1 MCVIFY
7 YFFCSPRKRLTVRNQ
22 KHNLFF
28 RLLILVVFLG
38 LASFSLSQNVVTP
51 ACHPTPSSP
60 HFQYLFL
67 LCNIF
72 GLLLVCGSDA
82 SVKLSGNQDEIY
94 IYVSWFRVCVCVYL
108 VWLCRILDHSLE
120 EREGKEERTLSRGGL
135 VVILRRDLGQ

>member
-22 KHNLFF
+22 NHNLFF
-28 RLLILVVFLG
+28 RLLILVVFFFLG
-38 LASFSLSQNVVTP
+38 ACFLLVLPKCCHTCTP
-51 ACHPTPSSP
+51 PHSPTLE
-60 HFQYLFL
+60 YLFL

-72 GLLLVCGSDA
+72 GLLLVCGSDV

-94 IYVSWFRVCVCVYL
+94 IYVSWCRVCVHL
-108 VWLCRILDHSLE
+108 VWLCRVLDHSLE